1 MSWPGYLVFAI
12 LALFGGYMLWIAMCT
27 PQLGGRSVVDLAG
40 LFPELAN
47 HQGKAAI
54 YCYSTHCGPCRHM
67 TPAIEALRQK
77 HSNVLKLDI
86 GAHPVEALRLGVQ
99 ATPTV
104 LLVEDG
110 QILKALLGAHGLGA
124 LKIFLGAV

>member
-1 MSWPGYLVFAI
+1 
-12 LALFGGYMLWIAMCT
+12 MLWIALAT
-27 PQLGGRSVVDLAG
+27 RGLRGRPVTDLVE

-77 HSNVLKLDI
+77 HSNVLELDI
-86 GAHPVEALRLGVQ
+86 GAHPAEALRLGVQ

>member
-1 MSWPGYLVFAI
+1 MSWPGYLVLAI
-12 LALFGGYMLWIAMCT
+12 LALFGGYMLWIALAT
-27 PQLGGRSVVDLAG
+27 RQLRGRSVVDLAG

-47 HQGKAAI
+47 HQGKAVI

-124 LKIFLGAV
+124 LKIFLGAA